1 MHVTTVFGYIWPLR
15 NILEYYLK
23 RTHCQNHHE
32 AQTASAGSA
41 IDYFVLK
48 PYLQHPKIGSLGELE
63 IPCDSPPKTAGIQ
76 KKVFRT
82 PNNSPK
88 CTTISSSEHL
98 ENPENTLRS
107 LIRDGFRPTPPR

>member
-48 PYLQHPKIGSLGELE
+48 PHLQHPKIGSLGELE
-63 IPCDSPPKTAGIQ
+63 IPCDSPQ
-76 KKVFRT
+76 KRLESRKKCLERQT
-82 PNNSPK
+82 IAPNVPRFH
-88 CTTISSSEHL
+88 HL
-98 ENPENTLRS
+98 S
-107 LIRDGFRPTPPR
+107 I